1 MQADEDEQVS
11 FEMTDANNR
20 NPRFAYRFDIQ

>member
-1 MQADEDEQVS
+1 MQVDEDEQVS
-11 FEMTDANNR
+11 FEMTNANNR